1 MKYDITKQ
9 SAPKLPTLGNGTE
22 CIKLLLSQTS
32 KDMHEPLV
40 PMLFP
45 IFGHIWA
52 VRNFNTPTSVW
63 RPNGQFCG
71 RKWRVRAKSIC
82 RGVGWLRSEWGMG
95 RPERT
100 KAFVGAIVA
109 FGVGDG
115 RPERAATK
123 CSKPNGKRSDALG
136 MTIAP
141 ASRAL
146 KGQKH
151 LSVRIRTRITC
162 PEWTSSPQVLNPA
175 HQRQSLMCGV
185 V

>member
-9 SAPKLPTLGNGTE
+9 SAPKLPTLENGTE
-22 CIKLLLSQTS
+22 CVKLLLSQTS

-82 RGVGWLRSEWGMG
+82 RGVGWLRSGWG
-95 RPERT
+95 T
-100 KAFVGAIVA
+100 
-109 FGVGDG
+109 G

-123 CSKPNGKRSDALG
+123 CPKPNGKRSAALG
-136 MTIAP
+136 MTDTP

-146 KGQKH
+146 KGQPH
-151 LSVRIRTRITC
+151 C
-162 PEWTSSPQVLNPA
+162 
-175 HQRQSLMCGV
+175 
-185 V
+185 

>member
-1 MKYDITKQ
+1 MYDITKH
-9 SAPKLPTLGNGTE
+9 SAPKMPTLGNGTE
-22 CIKLLLSQTS
+22 CVKLLLSQTS

-82 RGVGWLRSEWGMG
+82 RGVGWLRSGWGMG

-100 KAFVGAIVA
+100 KAFFGAIVA

-115 RPERAATK
+115 APWKGKGICRGDCCVRGGGGRPERAATK
-123 CSKPNGKRSDALG
+123 CPKPNGKRSAALG
-136 MTIAP
+136 MTDTP

-146 KGQKH
+146 KGQPH
-151 LSVRIRTRITC
+151 C
-162 PEWTSSPQVLNPA
+162 
-175 HQRQSLMCGV
+175 
-185 V
+185 